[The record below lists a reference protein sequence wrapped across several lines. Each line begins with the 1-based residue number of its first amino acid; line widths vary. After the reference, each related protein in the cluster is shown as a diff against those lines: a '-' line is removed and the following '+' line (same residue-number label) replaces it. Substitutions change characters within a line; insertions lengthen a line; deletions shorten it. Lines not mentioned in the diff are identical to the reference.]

1 MAAID
6 LRKKK
11 TSGLTMVGGNVT
23 TTTQPTPQPTPQA
36 QPEVIKLENKKT
48 EWASVGEQ
56 MKKPVAKVALAT
68 TAVLATTLAVLT
80 GIGLASGAFATG
92 TATGATTTAGL
103 ARNAVVAAT
112 GKVPI
117 KSLMNPTGVL
127 RVVETNTK
135 IAALQSSYVSKLV
148 AGATNP
154 AVLAGVLIS
163 AISFQSMMVPN
174 EKGDAVTSLGIG
186 INAAVKA
193 GDIEGATKMKELMDN
208 LANPSIL
215 EKIEAMVPIWGY
227 MAAVA
232 DKIKANKMVG
242 DITMARLQ
250 NQTNTGTTGNTGTT
264 DGTTTAAQDWNAI
277 FAAQLDRQEAEREA
291 DAKAQNESI
300 ARWAEAKAAERD
312 ADAKY
317 WAAKITEANA
327 RAKAKAEVNEKYWL
341 EVYKQRENSAPSALN
356 FGLL

>member
-1 MAAID
+1 MSDTIV
-6 LRKKK
+6 LGKKK
-11 TSGLTMVGGNVT
+11 TSGLTMVDENVT

-80 GIGLASGAFATG
+80 GIGLASGAFAAG

-148 AGATNP
+148 AGAANP

-250 NQTNTGTTGNTGTT
+250 NQTNTGTPGTPGT
-264 DGTTTAAQDWNAI
+264 PGTTTAEQDWNAI

-317 WAAKITEANA
+317 WAAKIAEADA
-327 RAKAKAEVNEKYWL
+327 RAKAKAEANEKYWL